1 MIKRAADLVAEAN
14 ARVETLSVAKAKP
27 LLGSD
32 DVVFVDVRDGA
43 ELARNGKI
51 PGAVHAPRAFLE
63 FHADP
68 ASPSHKPELASGKR
82 LVVYCGSG
90 AAGTLEHMGVER
102 VANLLGGF
110 TAWQQEGGDVER

>member
-51 PGAVHAPRAFLE
+51 PGAVHALFVVHGYHEDRRADRIVE
-63 FHADP
+63 AVRE
-68 ASPSHKPELASGKR
+68 AR
-82 LVVYCGSG
+82 LVRAY
-90 AAGTLEHMGVER
+90 
-102 VANLLGGF
+102 
-110 TAWQQEGGDVER
+110 